1 MNKTYQPFI
10 LKKADEIFEILK
22 EDIKYS
28 DFMKNRLCN
37 MLTKKFID
45 GELCS
50 EDPVNTIFKNED
62 ELLSFINEA
71 LVYEDIK
78 HLMELGFVGYLDED
92 NDDVSSF
99 FITEKGR
106 QYVEE
111 MMKEK

>member
-1 MNKTYQPFI
+1 V
-10 LKKADEIFEILK
+10 DEIFETLK

-37 MLTKKFID
+37 ILTKKFID

-50 EDPVNTIFKNED
+50 GDQAVFKNED

-78 HLMELGFVGYLDED
+78 HLMELELVGYLDED
-92 NDDVSSF
+92 DDDVTSF
-99 FITEKGR
+99 FLTEKGK

-111 MMKEK
+111 MLKKKEK